1 MTTKLSII
9 VPVYNVEQYIR
20 PCVESIF
27 RQGLDENAYEV
38 ILVNDGTKDN
48 SFGVIEDII
57 RSHSNIIIVEQ
68 NNQGLSAARNTGMT
82 KATGDYVLFV
92 DSDDLLIENTLG
104 KLTEELYKN
113 SPDIL
118 YAGFVKMTNEEIDAG
133 TMKPQEDFTCRETTG
148 RKSFLEDYDASQ
160 CYAWRAFY
168 KKAFLETNRLR
179 FIPGIY
185 FEDVPFTTECYLKAG
200 KCVRTDYTF
209 YIYRQRPGS
218 IVSAIN
224 KKKVMDFH
232 HVIARLWELRKQ
244 NLTSAEARQLMDAIS
259 TTFSIE
265 MWYVSHIPELY
276 AEKEEIIADLKEKVP
291 HLSFQGSL
299 RQRLKSFLFKYAPT
313 LCVKLHAR

>member
-1 MTTKLSII
+1 MAIKLSII
-9 VPVYNVEQYIR
+9 VPVYNVEEYIR

-27 RQGLDENAYEV
+27 KQGLDESTYEV

-48 SFGVIEDII
+48 SFEVIEDIVN
-57 RSHSNIIIVEQ
+57 SHSNIIIVEQ
-68 NNQGLSAARNTGMT
+68 KNQGLSAARNTGMT
-82 KATGDYVLFV
+82 KASGDYILFL

-104 KLTEELYKN
+104 KLTAALSSS

-118 YAGFVKMTNEEIDAG
+118 YAGFVKMTNEEIDTRRMVA
-133 TMKPQEDFTCRETTG
+133 QEDCICRETTG
-148 RKSFLEDYDASQ
+148 RNSFLEDYNARE

-168 KKAFLETNRLR
+168 KRAFLEEKQLS

-185 FEDVPFTTECYLKAG
+185 FEDVPFTTECHLKAG

-232 HVIARLWELRKQ
+232 HVIARLWELRQ
-244 NLTSAEARQLMDAIS
+244 NDLTPEEDHQLMDAIS

-265 MWYVSHIPELY
+265 MWFVSHTPELY
-276 AEKEEIIADLKEKVP
+276 ADRKEIIADLKGRVP
-291 HLSFQGSL
+291 QLSFGGGL
-299 RQRLKSFLFKYAPT
+299 RQRIKSFLFKYAPT

>member
-68 NNQGLSAARNTGMT
+68 KNQGLSAARNTGMT
-82 KATGDYVLFV
+82 KATGDYILFV

-104 KLTEELYKN
+104 KLTEELSN
-113 SPDIL
+113 SLPDIL
-118 YAGFVKMTNEEIDAG
+118 YAGFVKMTNEEID
-133 TMKPQEDFTCRETTG
+133 TKTLKPQEDFSCRETTG
-148 RKSFLEDYDASQ
+148 RKSFLEDYDARQ

-168 KKAFLETNRLR
+168 KKSFLEASQLR

>member
-1 MTTKLSII
+1 MAIKLSII
-9 VPVYNVEQYIR
+9 VPVYNVEEYIR

-27 RQGLDENAYEV
+27 KQGLDESTYEV

-48 SFGVIEDII
+48 SFGVIEDIVN
-57 RSHSNIIIVEQ
+57 SHSNILIVEQ
-68 NNQGLSAARNTGMT
+68 KNQGLSAARNTGMT
-82 KATGDYVLFV
+82 KASGDYILFL

-104 KLTEELYKN
+104 KLTAALSSS

-118 YAGFVKMTNEEIDAG
+118 YAGFVKMTNEEIDTRKMVA
-133 TMKPQEDFTCRETTG
+133 QEECICRETTG
-148 RKSFLEDYDASQ
+148 RKSFLEDYNARE

-168 KKAFLETNRLR
+168 KRAFLEEKQLS

-185 FEDVPFTTECYLKAG
+185 FEDVPFTTECHLAAG
-200 KCVRTDYTF
+200 KCIRTDYTF

-218 IVSAIN
+218 IVSVIN

-232 HVIARLWELRKQ
+232 HVIARLWELRQKR
-244 NLTSAEARQLMDAIS
+244 LTPAEDHQLMDAIS

-276 AEKEEIIADLKEKVP
+276 AERQEIIADLKKKVP
-291 HLSFQGSL
+291 DLYFNGNL
-299 RQRLKSFLFKYAPT
+299 KKRFKSFLFKYAPD
-313 LCVKLHAR
+313 LCIKFHAR

>member
-1 MTTKLSII
+1 MAIKLSII

-27 RQGLDENAYEV
+27 KQGLEEDTYEV

-48 SFGVIEDII
+48 SFGVIDDII
-57 RSHSNIIIVEQ
+57 KAHDNIIVEEQ
-68 NNQGLSAARNTGMT
+68 ENQGLSAARNTGIA
-82 KATGDYVLFV
+82 KAKGDYILFL

-104 KLTEELYKN
+104 KLTEALSSS

-118 YAGFVKMTNEEIDAG
+118 YAGFIKMTNEEID
-133 TMKPQEDFTCRETTG
+133 TRKMEPQEECICRETTG
-148 RKSFLEDYDASQ
+148 RKGFLEDYNARE

-168 KKAFLETNRLR
+168 KRTFLEEKHLR

-185 FEDVPFTTECYLKAG
+185 FEDVPFTTECHLVAG
-200 KCVRTDYTF
+200 KCIRTDYTF

-232 HVIARLWELRKQ
+232 HVIARLWELRQKG
-244 NLTSAEARQLMDAIS
+244 LTPAEDHQLMDAIS

-265 MWYVSHIPELY
+265 MWYVSHTPELY
-276 AEKEEIIADLKEKVP
+276 AERKEIIADLKKKVP
-291 HLSFQGSL
+291 GLYFNGSL
-299 RQRLKSFLFKYAPT
+299 KKRFKSFLFRYAPD
-313 LCVKLHAR
+313 LCVKFHAR

>member
-1 MTTKLSII
+1 MAIKLSII

-27 RQGLDENAYEV
+27 KQGLEEDTYEV

-48 SFGVIEDII
+48 SFGVIDDII
-57 RSHSNIIIVEQ
+57 KAHDNIIVEEQ
-68 NNQGLSAARNTGMT
+68 ENQGLSTARNTGIA
-82 KATGDYVLFV
+82 KAKGDYILFL

-104 KLTEELYKN
+104 KLTEALSSS

-118 YAGFVKMTNEEIDAG
+118 YAGFIKMTNEEID
-133 TMKPQEDFTCRETTG
+133 TRKMELQEECICRETTG
-148 RKSFLEDYDASQ
+148 RKGFLEDYNARE

-168 KKAFLETNRLR
+168 KRTFLEEKHLR

-185 FEDVPFTTECYLKAG
+185 FEDVPFTTECHLVAG
-200 KCVRTDYTF
+200 KCIRTDYTF

-224 KKKVMDFH
+224 KKKVTDFH
-232 HVIARLWELRKQ
+232 HVIARLWELRQKG
-244 NLTSAEARQLMDAIS
+244 LTPAEDHQLMDAIS

-265 MWYVSHIPELY
+265 MWYVSHTPELY
-276 AEKEEIIADLKEKVP
+276 AERKEIIADLKKKVP
-291 HLSFQGSL
+291 GLYFNGSL
-299 RQRLKSFLFKYAPT
+299 KKRFKSFLFRYAPD
-313 LCVKLHAR
+313 LCVKFHAR

>member
-1 MTTKLSII
+1 MITKISII

-27 RQGLDENAYEV
+27 RQGLDESTYEV

-48 SFGVIEDII
+48 SFGVIDDIVQ
-57 RSHSNIIIVEQ
+57 SHSNIIIVEQ
-68 NNQGLSAARNTGMT
+68 KNQGLSAARNTGMT
-82 KATGDYVLFV
+82 KATGDYILFV

-104 KLTEELYKN
+104 KLTEELSN
-113 SPDIL
+113 SLPDIL
-118 YAGFVKMTNEEIDAG
+118 YAGFVKMTNEEID
-133 TMKPQEDFTCRETTG
+133 TKTLKPQEDFSCRETTG
-148 RKSFLEDYDASQ
+148 RKSFLEDYDARQ

-168 KKAFLETNRLR
+168 KKSFLEASQLR

-185 FEDVPFTTECYLKAG
+185 FEDVPFTTECHLKAG

>member
-1 MTTKLSII
+1 MAIKLSII

-27 RQGLDENAYEV
+27 KQGLEEDTYEV

-48 SFGVIEDII
+48 SFGVIDDII
-57 RSHSNIIIVEQ
+57 KAHDNIIVEEQ
-68 NNQGLSAARNTGMT
+68 ENQGLSAARNTGIA
-82 KATGDYVLFV
+82 KAKGDYILFL

-104 KLTEELYKN
+104 KLTEALSSS

-118 YAGFVKMTNEEIDAG
+118 YAGFIKMNNEEID
-133 TMKPQEDFTCRETTG
+133 TRKMEPQEECICRETTG
-148 RKSFLEDYDASQ
+148 RKGFLEDYNARE

-168 KKAFLETNRLR
+168 KRTFLEEKHLR

-185 FEDVPFTTECYLKAG
+185 FEDVPFTTECHLVAG
-200 KCVRTDYTF
+200 KCIRTDYTF

-232 HVIARLWELRKQ
+232 HVIARLWELRQKG
-244 NLTSAEARQLMDAIS
+244 LTPAEDHQLMDAIS

-265 MWYVSHIPELY
+265 MWYVSHTPELY
-276 AEKEEIIADLKEKVP
+276 AERKEIIADLKKKVP
-291 HLSFQGSL
+291 GLYFNGSL
-299 RQRLKSFLFKYAPT
+299 KKRFKSFLFRYAPD
-313 LCVKLHAR
+313 LCVKFHAR

>member
-1 MTTKLSII
+1 MAIKLSII

-27 RQGLDENAYEV
+27 KQGLEEDTYEV

-48 SFGVIEDII
+48 SFGVIDDII
-57 RSHSNIIIVEQ
+57 KAHDNIIVEEQ
-68 NNQGLSAARNTGMT
+68 ENHGLSAARNTGIA
-82 KATGDYVLFV
+82 KAKGDYILFL

-104 KLTEELYKN
+104 KLTEALSSS

-118 YAGFVKMTNEEIDAG
+118 YAGFIKMTNEEID
-133 TMKPQEDFTCRETTG
+133 TRKMEPQEECICRETTG
-148 RKSFLEDYDASQ
+148 RKGFLEDYNARE

-168 KKAFLETNRLR
+168 KRTFLEEKHLR

-185 FEDVPFTTECYLKAG
+185 FEDVPFTTECHLVAG
-200 KCVRTDYTF
+200 KCIRTDYTF

-232 HVIARLWELRKQ
+232 HVIARLWELRQKG
-244 NLTSAEARQLMDAIS
+244 LTPAEDHQLMDAIS

-265 MWYVSHIPELY
+265 MWYVSHTPELY
-276 AEKEEIIADLKEKVP
+276 AERKEIIADLKKKVP
-291 HLSFQGSL
+291 GLYFNGSL
-299 RQRLKSFLFKYAPT
+299 KKRFKSFLFRYAPD
-313 LCVKLHAR
+313 LCVKFHAR

>member
-1 MTTKLSII
+1 MITKISII

-27 RQGLDENAYEV
+27 RQGLDESTYEV

-48 SFGVIEDII
+48 SFRVIDDIVQ
-57 RSHSNIIIVEQ
+57 SHSNIIIVEQ
-68 NNQGLSAARNTGMT
+68 KNQGLSAARNTGMT
-82 KATGDYVLFV
+82 KATGDYILFV

-104 KLTEELYKN
+104 KLTEELSN
-113 SPDIL
+113 SLPDIL
-118 YAGFVKMTNEEIDAG
+118 YAGFVKMTNEEID
-133 TMKPQEDFTCRETTG
+133 TKTLKPQEDFSCRETTG
-148 RKSFLEDYDASQ
+148 RKSFLEDYDARQ

-168 KKAFLETNRLR
+168 KKSFLEASQLR

>member
-27 RQGLDENAYEV
+27 KQGLDEKAYEV
-38 ILVNDGTKDN
+38 ILVNDGTKDT

>member
-1 MTTKLSII
+1 MAIKLSII

-27 RQGLDENAYEV
+27 KQGLEENMYEV

-48 SFGVIEDII
+48 SFGVIDDII
-57 RSHSNIIIVEQ
+57 KAHDNIIVEEQ
-68 NNQGLSAARNTGMT
+68 ENQGLSAARNTGIA
-82 KATGDYVLFV
+82 KAKGDYILFL

-104 KLTEELYKN
+104 KLTEALSSS

-118 YAGFVKMTNEEIDAG
+118 YAGFIKMTNEEIDAKK
-133 TMKPQEDFTCRETTG
+133 MKPQEECICRETTG
-148 RKSFLEDYDASQ
+148 RKGFLEDYNARE

-168 KKAFLETNRLR
+168 KRTFLEEKHLR

-185 FEDVPFTTECYLKAG
+185 FEDVPFTTECHLVAG
-200 KCVRTDYTF
+200 KCIRTDYTF

-232 HVIARLWELRKQ
+232 HVIARLWELRQKG
-244 NLTSAEARQLMDAIS
+244 LTPAEDHQLMDAIS

-265 MWYVSHIPELY
+265 MWYVSHTPELY
-276 AEKEEIIADLKEKVP
+276 AERKEIIADLKKKVP
-291 HLSFQGSL
+291 GLYFNGSL
-299 RQRLKSFLFKYAPT
+299 KKRFKSFLFRYAPD
-313 LCVKLHAR
+313 LCVKFHAR

>member
-1 MTTKLSII
+1 MAIKLSII
-9 VPVYNVEQYIR
+9 VPVYNVEEYIR

-27 RQGLDENAYEV
+27 KQGLDESTYEV

-48 SFGVIEDII
+48 SFGVIEDIVN
-57 RSHSNIIIVEQ
+57 SHSNILIVEQ
-68 NNQGLSAARNTGMT
+68 KNQGLSAARNTGMT
-82 KATGDYVLFV
+82 KASGDYILFL

-104 KLTEELYKN
+104 KLTAALSSS

-118 YAGFVKMTNEEIDAG
+118 YAGFVKMTNEEIDTRKMVA
-133 TMKPQEDFTCRETTG
+133 QEECICRETTG
-148 RKSFLEDYDASQ
+148 RNSFLEDYNARE

-168 KKAFLETNRLR
+168 KRTFLEEKHLR

-185 FEDVPFTTECYLKAG
+185 FEDVPFTTECHLVAG
-200 KCVRTDYTF
+200 KCIRTDYTF

-218 IVSAIN
+218 IVSVIN

-232 HVIARLWELRKQ
+232 HVIARLWELRQKR
-244 NLTSAEARQLMDAIS
+244 LTPAEDHQLMDAIS

-265 MWYVSHIPELY
+265 MWFVSHTPELY
-276 AEKEEIIADLKEKVP
+276 ADRKEILDDLKKRVP
-291 HLSFQGSL
+291 NLSFSGSL
-299 RQRLKSFLFKYAPT
+299 KNRIKSILFKYAPT

>member
-27 RQGLDENAYEV
+27 KQGLDEKAYEV

-68 NNQGLSAARNTGMT
+68 NNQGLSAARNTGIT
-82 KATGDYVLFV
+82 KATGEYILFV

-200 KCVRTDYTF
+200 KCIRTDYTF

-244 NLTSAEARQLMDAIS
+244 NLTTAEDSQLMDAIS

-265 MWYVSHIPELY
+265 MWFVSHTPELY
-276 AEKEEIIADLKEKVP
+276 ADRKEIIADLKEKVP
-291 HLSFQGSL
+291 NLSFQGSL
-299 RQRLKSFLFKYAPT
+299 RQKIKSFLFKYAPT

>member
-1 MTTKLSII
+1 MAIKLSII
-9 VPVYNVEQYIR
+9 VPVYNVEEYIR

-27 RQGLDENAYEV
+27 KQGLDESTYEV

-48 SFGVIEDII
+48 SFGVIEDIVN
-57 RSHSNIIIVEQ
+57 SHSNILIVEQ
-68 NNQGLSAARNTGMT
+68 KNQGLSAARNTGMT
-82 KATGDYVLFV
+82 KASGDYILFL

-104 KLTEELYKN
+104 KLTAALSSS

-118 YAGFVKMTNEEIDAG
+118 YAGFVKMTNEEIDTRKMVA
-133 TMKPQEDFTCRETTG
+133 QEECICRETTG
-148 RKSFLEDYDASQ
+148 RKGFLEDYNARE

-168 KKAFLETNRLR
+168 KRTFLEEKHLR

-185 FEDVPFTTECYLKAG
+185 FEDVPFTTECHLVAG
-200 KCVRTDYTF
+200 KCIRTDYTF

-218 IVSAIN
+218 IVSVIN

-232 HVIARLWELRKQ
+232 HVIARLWELRQKR
-244 NLTSAEARQLMDAIS
+244 LTPAEDHQLMDAIS

-265 MWYVSHIPELY
+265 MWFVSHTPELY
-276 AEKEEIIADLKEKVP
+276 ADRKEILDDLKKRIP
-291 HLSFQGSL
+291 NLSFSGSL
-299 RQRLKSFLFKYAPT
+299 KNRIKSILFKYAPT

>member
-68 NNQGLSAARNTGMT
+68 KNQGLSAARNTGMT

-92 DSDDLLIENTLG
+92 DSDDLLIGNTLG
-104 KLTEELYKN
+104 NLTAEL
-113 SPDIL
+113 SESTPDIL
-118 YAGFVKMTNEEIDAG
+118 FAGFVKMTNEEID
-133 TMKPQEDFTCRETTG
+133 TKEIKPQEDFSCRETTG
-148 RKSFLEDYDASQ
+148 RKSFLEDYDARQ

-168 KKAFLETNRLR
+168 KRSFLEANQLC

-200 KCVRTDYTF
+200 KCIRTDYTF

-244 NLTSAEARQLMDAIS
+244 NLTTAEDCQLMDAIS

-265 MWYVSHIPELY
+265 MWYVSHTPELY
-276 AEKEEIIADLKEKVP
+276 ADRKEIIAELKEKVP
-291 HLSFQGSL
+291 NLSFQGSL
-299 RQRLKSFLFKYAPT
+299 RQKIKSFLFKYAPT

>member
-1 MTTKLSII
+1 MAIKLSII
-9 VPVYNVEQYIR
+9 VPVYNVEEYIR

-27 RQGLDENAYEV
+27 KQGLDESTYEV

-48 SFGVIEDII
+48 SFGAIEDIVN
-57 RSHSNIIIVEQ
+57 SHSNILIVEQ
-68 NNQGLSAARNTGMT
+68 KNQGLSAARNTGMT
-82 KATGDYVLFV
+82 KASRDYILFL

-104 KLTEELYKN
+104 NLTEELEKS

-118 YAGFVKMTNEEIDAG
+118 YAGFVKMTNEEID
-133 TMKPQEDFTCRETTG
+133 TRKMETQEECICRETTG
-148 RKSFLEDYDASQ
+148 RKSFLEDYNARE

-168 KKAFLETNRLR
+168 KRTFLEDKQLR

-232 HVIARLWELRKQ
+232 HVIARLRELRMQ
-244 NLTSAEARQLMDAIS
+244 NLTTAEDRQLMDAIS
-259 TTFSIE
+259 KSFSIE
-265 MWYVSHIPELY
+265 MWYVSHTPELY
-276 AEKEEIIADLKEKVP
+276 ADRKEILDDLKKRVP
-291 HLSFQGSL
+291 NLSFSGSL
-299 RQRLKSFLFKYAPT
+299 KNRIKSILFKYAPT

>member
-27 RQGLDENAYEV
+27 KQGLDEKAYEV

-133 TMKPQEDFTCRETTG
+133 TMKPQEDFSCRETTG
-148 RKSFLEDYDASQ
+148 RKSFLEDYDARQ

-168 KKAFLETNRLR
+168 KRSFLEANQLC

-185 FEDVPFTTECYLKAG
+185 FEDG
-200 KCVRTDYTF
+200 
-209 YIYRQRPGS
+209 Q
-218 IVSAIN
+218 
-224 KKKVMDFH
+224 
-232 HVIARLWELRKQ
+232 
-244 NLTSAEARQLMDAIS
+244 S
-259 TTFSIE
+259 TGV
-265 MWYVSHIPELY
+265 WL
-276 AEKEEIIADLKEKVP
+276 D
-291 HLSFQGSL
+291 
-299 RQRLKSFLFKYAPT
+299 
-313 LCVKLHAR
+313 